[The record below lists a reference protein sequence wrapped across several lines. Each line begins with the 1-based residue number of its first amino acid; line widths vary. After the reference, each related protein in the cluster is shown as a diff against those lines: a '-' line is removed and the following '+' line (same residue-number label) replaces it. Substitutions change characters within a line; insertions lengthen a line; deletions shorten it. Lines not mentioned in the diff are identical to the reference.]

1 MAAAGLDAIY
11 LSGWQTA
18 ADNNLAG
25 QMYPDQSLYP
35 ASSAPS
41 VCKALNNALQRADQI
56 QHLEGGDVDYYK
68 PIIADAE
75 AGFGGNLNAYE
86 LMKAFIEAGAGAV
99 HFEDQL
105 SSAKKC
111 GHLGGKV
118 LVPTQEFIN
127 KLKAAQ
133 LAAAV
138 ADVPTVL
145 IARTDA
151 NSARLLTSNH
161 DSRDKAFVTSGVT
174 SEGFCRITG
183 GLDMAIDRGL
193 SYAPYADLLWC
204 ETSKPDL
211 AEAKRFADAIHNAFP
226 NQMLAYNCS
235 PSFNWKAHPDKTGE
249 LAEFQNELAKMGYCY
264 QFITLAGFH
273 NLNLNMFKLARD
285 YKARGMAA
293 YSEMQEEEF
302 AQTTFGFGAVK
313 HQHFVGT
320 SYFDAVQKT
329 VSNST
334 ETVAMDDSTETE
346 QF

>member
-1 MAAAGLDAIY
+1 M
-11 LSGWQTA
+11 LSILVVGKLRRTTIW
-18 ADNNLAG
+18 
-25 QMYPDQSLYP
+25 
-35 ASSAPS
+35 
-41 VCKALNNALQRADQI
+41 QRADQI
-56 QHLEGGDVDYYK
+56 QHLDGGDVDYYK

-127 KLKAAQ
+127 KLKAAR

-138 ADVPTVL
+138 ADVNTVL

-151 NSARLLTSNH
+151 NSAKLLTSPH
-161 DSRDKAFVTSGVT
+161 DRRDKGFVKTEYSIAHAGDVPCTT

-235 PSFNWKAHPDKTGE
+235 PSFNWKAHPDKTGD

-293 YSEMQEEEF
+293 YSEMQQEEF
-302 AQTTFGFGAVK
+302 AQTEFGFGAVK

-320 SYFDAVQKT
+320 SYFDAIQKT
-329 VSNST
+329 VSNSA